1 MIKCIVFDLDGVICS
16 TDEFHFLAWN
26 KIATQESIPFNRTI
40 NNRLRGVS
48 RMDSL
53 NIILEKAS
61 RTYSKEE
68 KEALA
73 EQKNNYYREYLEKLT
88 PAFIDPKVR
97 NTLLSLKNM
106 GVSMAIGSA
115 SKNAPLIVDKTEI
128 RQYFK
133 VIVDGS
139 MITQGKPDPE
149 VFLLAKKLL
158 QYKGKAIVVEDSFV
172 GIEAAR
178 RGGFIPVAIG
188 EARKSPLAQKKINSL
203 EELIPLVRSLN

>member
-1 MIKCIVFDLDGVICS
+1 
-16 TDEFHFLAWN
+16 
-26 KIATQESIPFNRTI
+26 
-40 NNRLRGVS
+40 
-48 RMDSL
+48 MDSL

-97 NTLLSLKNM
+97 NTLLSLTTM
-106 GVSMAIGSA
+106 GVNMAIGSA
-115 SKNAPLIVDKTEI
+115 SKNAPLIVDKTNI

-139 MITQGKPDPE
+139 MIAKGKPDPE

-158 QYKGKAIVVEDSFV
+158 RYTGKAIVVEDSFV

-188 EARKSPLAQKKINSL
+188 EARKSPLAQKNINSL
-203 EELIPLVRSLN
+203 EELIPLVNSLN